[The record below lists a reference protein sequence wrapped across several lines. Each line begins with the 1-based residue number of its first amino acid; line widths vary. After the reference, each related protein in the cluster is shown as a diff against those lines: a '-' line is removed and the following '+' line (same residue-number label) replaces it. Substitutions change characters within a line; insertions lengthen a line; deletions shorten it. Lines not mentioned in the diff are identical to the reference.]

1 MTKLLSNII
10 KSTQVS
16 VSSNEKY
23 NIEVPNIH
31 NSDFFIEEKIPNTID
46 ESSNKLTKEAVIQL
60 AKEKS
65 EYIIKQAQETAKQII
80 IQANNDASIEAEQI
94 KEIARKEGYDFG
106 YNSAI
111 EEINPLKIQIQQELE
126 AAISEKEETLK
137 AIEPNIVKMV
147 LQISKS
153 IFGKAL
159 KTDPQTI
166 VLLIKRG
173 LSEANTTG
181 KVFIHISRYDY
192 EVAQQNISKLSEF
205 VDSNSELEI
214 LKDSSLDEGDCIIET
229 SFGNVDCSF
238 DQQFK
243 SIKNELLYIL
253 ENR

>member
-1 MTKLLSNII
+1 MTKSLSNII
-10 KSTQVS
+10 KSTQVN

-31 NSDFFIEEKIPNTID
+31 NSDFFIEEEILNSTDENINNLTAESTI
-46 ESSNKLTKEAVIQL
+46 QF
-60 AKEKS
+60 AKDKS
-65 EYIIKQAQETAKQII
+65 EVIISQAQKVAEQII
-80 IQANNDASIEAEQI
+80 TQANNDARIEAQKI

-106 YNSAI
+106 YNSALG
-111 EEINPLKIQIQQELE
+111 EINPIKIQIQHELE
-126 AAISEKEETLK
+126 TAIIEKEETLK
-137 AIEPNIVKMV
+137 AIEPKVVRMV

-166 VLLIKRG
+166 VLLMKKG
-173 LSEANTTG
+173 LAEANATG
-181 KVFIHISRYDY
+181 KVFIHISKYDY

-205 VDSNSELEI
+205 AGNNSELEI
-214 LKDSSLDEGDCIIET
+214 LKDLSLDEGDCIIET

-238 DQQFK
+238 EQQFE